1 MKLLYGTKNPSKISV
16 MEKKLKQIGIEVT
29 GLDSLNTVIPDV
41 LEDGNTPLENARKK
55 AHAYYN
61 AFKIPVFSCDS
72 GLYFDN
78 LPAHLQPGVHVRTVN
93 GKYLT
98 DSGMI
103 RYYSGLAHKYGDL
116 KAKYKNAICLIW
128 DNSHIYEAME
138 PSMESSQFIIT
149 EKPHKILKKGFPLDS
164 LSIDIKTGQYY
175 YDLKE
180 EELEKMAVEDGF
192 LNFFKNIAVL
202 SCLKQ

>member
-103 RYYSGLAHKYGDL
+103 RYYSGLAHKYGNL
-116 KAKYKNAICLIW
+116 KAKYKNAICLIL